1 MDDELRAR
9 RRAVVAEHMDSENR
23 LDFEATMA
31 TFSHPRYELMGSG
44 VVHDGQAA
52 VQEY

>member
-1 MDDELRAR
+1 MTLNELL
-9 RRAVVAEHMDSENR
+9 EQIEIDSKIDHNR